1 MSTTKPTITIQK
13 SGYVPPHL
21 KAKLPPKELTSDD
34 IKSETLF
41 PVLSSSSPSQKSP
54 TIDFSQL
61 LKDEPILP
69 LVTPKEREPIAWH
82 PLTRVI
88 VYDMSDEELCK
99 KKDDP
104 SFLSQIEVPHIIKKV
119 ASFFSLIEEYLQDDE
134 STDNMSCVSD
144 V

>member
-1 MSTTKPTITIQK
+1 MNTAKPTITLQK

-34 IKSETLF
+34 IKNEALF
-41 PVLSSSSPSQKSP
+41 PVLSSSSPSQKTP

-69 LVTPKEREPIAWH
+69 LVSPKEREALAWH
-82 PLTRVI
+82 PLTKVV
-88 VYDMSDEELCK
+88 VYDMSDEELIK
-99 KKDDP
+99 KKGDSWMTSIEIP
-104 SFLSQIEVPHIIKKV
+104 QIVKKATSFLS
-119 ASFFSLIEEYLQDDE
+119 LIEDYLKDDE
-134 STDNMSCVSD
+134 NTDNMSCVSD

>member
-1 MSTTKPTITIQK
+1 MINVKT

-34 IKSETLF
+34 IKNESLF

-82 PLTRVI
+82 PLTSVV

-104 SFLSQIEVPHIIKKV
+104 SFLSKIEAPQIIKKV
-119 ASFFSLIEEYLQDDE
+119 TSFLSLLEEYILDDE
-134 STDNMSCVSD
+134 STDNMSYVSEA
-144 V
+144 

>member
-1 MSTTKPTITIQK
+1 MNTAKPTITLQK

-34 IKSETLF
+34 IKNETLF

-69 LVTPKEREPIAWH
+69 LVSPKEREPIAWH
-82 PLTRVI
+82 PLTKVV
-88 VYDMSDEELCK
+88 VYDMSDEELVK
-99 KKDDP
+99 KKGDSWMTSIEIP
-104 SFLSQIEVPHIIKKV
+104 QIVKKATSFLS
-119 ASFFSLIEEYLQDDE
+119 LIEDYLKDDE
-134 STDNMSCVSD
+134 TTDNMSCVSD
-144 V
+144 A

>member
-1 MSTTKPTITIQK
+1 MSTAKPTITIQK

-34 IKSETLF
+34 IKNEVLF

-69 LVTPKEREPIAWH
+69 LVSPKEREPIAWH
-82 PLTRVI
+82 PLTSVV
-88 VYDMSDEELCK
+88 VYEMNDEELCK
-99 KKDDP
+99 KKGDT
-104 SFLSQIEVPHIIKKV
+104 SFLSQIEAPQIVKKV
-119 ASFFSLIEEYLQDDE
+119 ASFLSLLEDYILDDSSVISSE
-134 STDNMSCVSD
+134 NEV
-144 V
+144 

>member
-1 MSTTKPTITIQK
+1 MNTAKPTITLQK

-34 IKSETLF
+34 IKNEALF

-69 LVTPKEREPIAWH
+69 LVSPKEREPIAWY
-82 PLTRVI
+82 PLTKVV
-88 VYDMSDEELCK
+88 VYDMSDEELVK
-99 KKDDP
+99 KKGDSWMTSIEIP
-104 SFLSQIEVPHIIKKV
+104 QIVKKATSFLS
-119 ASFFSLIEEYLQDDE
+119 LIEDYLKDE
-134 STDNMSCVSD
+134 ETTDNMSCVSD
-144 V
+144 A

>member
-1 MSTTKPTITIQK
+1 MSTAKPTIPIQK

-34 IKSETLF
+34 IKNEVLF

-69 LVTPKEREPIAWH
+69 LVSPKEREPIAWH
-82 PLTRVI
+82 PLTSVV
-88 VYDMSDEELCK
+88 VYEMNDEELCK
-99 KKDDP
+99 KKEDT
-104 SFLSQIEVPHIIKKV
+104 SFLSQIEAPQIVKKV
-119 ASFFSLIEEYLQDDE
+119 ASFLSLLEDYILDDSSVISSE
-134 STDNMSCVSD
+134 NEV
-144 V
+144 

>member
-1 MSTTKPTITIQK
+1 MSTAKPTITIQK

-34 IKSETLF
+34 IKNEVIF

-69 LVTPKEREPIAWH
+69 LVSPKEREPIAWH
-82 PLTRVI
+82 PLTSVV
-88 VYDMSDEELCK
+88 VYEMNDEELCK
-99 KKDDP
+99 KKEDT
-104 SFLSQIEVPHIIKKV
+104 SFLSQIEAPQIVKKV
-119 ASFFSLIEEYLQDDE
+119 ASFLSLLEDYILDYSSVISSENE
-134 STDNMSCVSD
+134 V
-144 V
+144 

>member
-1 MSTTKPTITIQK
+1 MSTAKPTITIQK

-34 IKSETLF
+34 IKNEVLF

-69 LVTPKEREPIAWH
+69 LVSPKEREPIAWH
-82 PLTRVI
+82 PLTSVV
-88 VYDMSDEELCK
+88 VYEMNDEELCK
-99 KKDDP
+99 KKEDT
-104 SFLSQIEVPHIIKKV
+104 SFLSQIEAPQIVKKV
-119 ASFFSLIEEYLQDDE
+119 ASFLSLLEDYILDDSSVISSE
-134 STDNMSCVSD
+134 NEV
-144 V
+144 